1 MRGGKRDLGIDGL
14 LAQGL
19 HCAGIAAQIDAVL
32 GVNLIERYGEQKVVD
47 VVAAKVRVSIS
58 GLDFKDAVA

>member
-1 MRGGKRDLGIDGL
+1 
-14 LAQGL
+14 
-19 HCAGIAAQIDAVL
+19 
-32 GVNLIERYGEQKVVD
+32 VNLIERYGEQKVVD